1 MKVAEYMTPDVELIR
16 PDATIQQAAQVMTR
30 IDVGAL
36 PVAENDQLVGMVTDR
51 DIVIR
56 AIAQGRGPDTPIR
69 EVMTDEVKYCY
80 EDEDIEDVASKLGDQ
95 QLHRLPV
102 LNRDKRL
109 VGIVALADVAVAG
122 GNDPAGEAVSGISRD
137 VW

>member
-80 EDEDIEDVASKLGDQ
+80 EDEDIEDVASNMGDQ